1 MSIGF
6 IALALF
12 AGMCFAV
19 QASVNANLAQGLGD
33 APIVATLVS
42 FTVGTLILLV
52 VTLARGGLGSYLVQL
67 PKQPAWTLAGGALG
81 CMALFTTV
89 FLTPR
94 LGLANMLLLII
105 FGQLTAAVTLDH
117 FGFLGMAE
125 RHITPMRLMGL
136 ALMLCGVAL
145 VLQGDKWLAKFI
157 N

>member
-1 MSIGF
+1 MSVGF
-6 IALALF
+6 IALALV

-19 QASVNANLAQGLGD
+19 QASVNANLAHGLGD
-33 APIVATLVS
+33 APIVATFVS
-42 FTVGTLILLV
+42 FTVGTLILLT
-52 VTLARGGLGSYLVQL
+52 VTLARGGLGGYVSQL
-67 PKQPAWTLAGGALG
+67 PKQPVWTLTGGALG

-117 FGFLGMAE
+117 FGWLGMAE
-125 RHITPMRLMGL
+125 RHITPMRFAGL
-136 ALMLCGVAL
+136 VLMLCGVAL
-145 VLQGDKWLAKFI
+145 VLQGDKWLARLA

>member
-1 MSIGF
+1 MPIGF

-19 QASVNANLAQGLGD
+19 QASVNANLAKGLGD

-52 VTLARGGLGSYLVQL
+52 VTVARGGLGGYLWQL
-67 PKQPAWTLAGGALG
+67 PKQPPWTLLGGALG

-94 LGLANMLLLII
+94 VGLANMLLLII

-117 FGFLGMAE
+117 FGWLGLAE
-125 RHITPMRLMGL
+125 RPITPVRLLGL
-136 ALMLCGVAL
+136 GCMLAGVAL
-145 VLQGDKWLAKFI
+145 VLQGDKWLEKFLG
-157 N
+157 

>member
-19 QASVNANLAQGLGD
+19 QASVNANLAQGLGN
-33 APIVATLVS
+33 APLVVSLVS

-52 VTLARGGLGSYLVQL
+52 VTLARGGLGGYVAQL
-67 PKQPAWTLAGGALG
+67 PKQPVWTLVGGALG
-81 CMALFTTV
+81 CIALFTTV

-105 FGQLTAAVTLDH
+105 FGQLTAAVT
-117 FGFLGMAE
+117 
-125 RHITPMRLMGL
+125 
-136 ALMLCGVAL
+136 
-145 VLQGDKWLAKFI
+145 
-157 N
+157 